1 MIFHDSSWPTI
12 IFHNLP
18 SLENEILKFHYF
30 FMIRP
35 NPVRKKKP
43 KQNKT
48 KQNKQRNKK
57 IEINPTPASFR

>member
-30 FMIRP
+30 FHDP
-35 NPVRKKKP
+35 PKPCAQKK

-48 KQNKQRNKK
+48 KQTNKK
-57 IEINPTPASFR
+57 IEINPTPAYFR

>member
-1 MIFHDSSWPTI
+1 MKFL
-12 IFHNLP
+12 NL
-18 SLENEILKFHYF
+18 ITF

-35 NPVRKKKP
+35 NPVRKKT

-48 KQNKQRNKK
+48 KQRNKK

>member
-30 FMIRP
+30 F
-35 NPVRKKKP
+35 PVRKKK

-48 KQNKQRNKK
+48 KQTNKK
-57 IEINPTPASFR
+57 IEINPTPVSFR